1 MSPIICALILLL
13 KKLFFAA
20 CGIFGIGFIIGFH
33 EFGHFI
39 FCKLFNIE
47 VPSFSIGF
55 GPRLIT
61 KKIGE
66 TDFSISAIPL
76 GGYVEIGGASE
87 EQGPLTERSFT
98 GKPWYQKMLVM
109 IGGISF
115 NIIFAYITLSI
126 LFMLGM
132 PKSPI
137 VYPLNATTT
146 IAAVSPESPA
156 AKAGIVP
163 GDILI
168 NANDEPVTQSQLF
181 IQQVRAH
188 PKTAFSLTLLRI
200 NGLQE
205 TLHVTTNQ
213 QELYGKPTGT
223 LGLMFDMKP
232 LDPLSFFAALQHGAA
247 MTNSMIK
254 NTFYAYKNIILK
266 KDVSQVGGPIMIIS
280 ETMTGASKGIK
291 ILLLFLSFISITLAI
306 LNLIPLPILDGGQML
321 FYTIEALIGRP
332 IPFNVRW
339 YIHVSTWIA
348 FMVLTVYLSIKDIAH
363 IVHPYLEQIKGVF
376 GF

>member
-1 MSPIICALILLL
+1 MFPIVCTLILCM
-13 KKLFFAA
+13 KKLFFAV
-20 CGIFGIGFIIGFH
+20 CGIFGVGFVIGFH

-61 KKIGE
+61 KKFGE

-87 EQGPLTERSFT
+87 EQGPLTERSFAH
-98 GKPWYQKMLVM
+98 KSWYKKMLVM

-115 NIIFAYITLSI
+115 NIIFAYVALSI

-137 VYPLNATTT
+137 MYPINATTT
-146 IAAVSPESPA
+146 IAAVNPNSPA
-156 AKAGIVP
+156 AQAGIVP

-168 NANDEPVTQSQLF
+168 QINNTPVQQPQLF
-181 IQQVRAH
+181 IDQIRAH
-188 PKTAFSLTLLRI
+188 PKKEFSLTLQRI

-205 TLHVTTNQ
+205 TLQVIT
-213 QELYGKPTGT
+213 QEQEFYGKTIGT
-223 LGLMFDMKP
+223 LGLMFDMKN
-232 LDPLSFFAALQHGAA
+232 LEPLSFFKALQQGAA
-247 MTNSMIK
+247 MTCNMIK
-254 NTFYAYKNIILK
+254 NSFYAYKHILSK
-266 KDVSQVGGPIMIIS
+266 RDISQVGGPIMIIS
-280 ETMTGASKGIK
+280 ETITGASKGLK
-291 ILLLFLSFISITLAI
+291 ILLLFLAFISITLAI

-321 FYTIEALIGRP
+321 FYSIEALIRRP
-332 IPFNVRW
+332 IPFNMRW
-339 YIHVSTWIA
+339 YIHVATWLL
-348 FMVLTVYLSIKDIAH
+348 FLLLTIYLSIKDIAQL
-363 IVHPYLEQIKGVF
+363 VYPYLEHIKQFFVG
-376 GF
+376 

>member
-1 MSPIICALILLL
+1 MSPIICALILCL

-33 EFGHFI
+33 EFGHFM

-87 EQGPLTERSFT
+87 EQGPLTERSFA

-146 IAAVSPESPA
+146 IAAVIPDSPA
-156 AKAGIVP
+156 AQAGIVP

-188 PKTAFSLTLLRI
+188 PKTAFSLTLQRI

-205 TLHVTTNQ
+205 TLQVTTNQ

-223 LGLMFDMKP
+223 LGLMFDMKN

-247 MTNSMIK
+247 MTHTMIK

-266 KDVSQVGGPIMIIS
+266 TDVSQVGGPIMIIS

-291 ILLLFLSFISITLAI
+291 ILLLFLSFISVTLAI

-339 YIHVSTWIA
+339 YIHVSTWVA

-363 IVHPYLEQIKGVF
+363 IVHPYIEHVKNFF